1 MTPSARLS
9 AAIEI
14 LTELEVR
21 ARPVAEVLKEWG
33 RAHRYAG
40 SGDRA
45 AIGPLVYDALRR
57 RASSAYVMGVETPRA
72 VALGMLA
79 LARDLDLAAIE
90 KLCDGSR
97 FAPEPLSGDEKK
109 RLKKPSLARA
119 PAHVKGDYPEWLDE
133 QFKEVFGQDRAAEGE
148 ALAARAPL
156 DLRANTLLARREKL
170 VAELSHLHAVES
182 GWSPFGLRIPLD
194 EQGRNPPATSE
205 PAFQKGW
212 FEVQDEGSQLAA
224 VLTGAKAGE
233 QVLDLCAGAGGK
245 TLALAAL
252 MENKGQIF
260 AYDGD
265 VRRLAPIFDRL
276 KRAQA
281 RNVQVRAPK
290 GKTEKGKT
298 EVLADLHARMDLV
311 LVDAPCTGTGIWRR
325 HPDAKWRMRPG
336 ALEIRVREQ
345 AKLLDQAVAFARPGG
360 RIVYVT
366 CSLLPAE
373 NGAQIEGFVSR
384 HDGWQATPG
393 KDICKTLG
401 GRGAILQKAAK
412 LLPEGLLLTP
422 KRTNTDG
429 FFIAVL
435 RKV

>member
-14 LTELEVR
+14 LTELEAR
-21 ARPVAEVLKEWG
+21 ARPVADVLKDWG
-33 RAHRYAG
+33 RAHRFAG

-45 AIGPLVYDALRR
+45 AIGSLVYDALRR
-57 RASSAYVMGVETPRA
+57 KASSAYVMGAGTPRA

-90 KLCDGSR
+90 KLFDGSR
-97 FAPEPLSGDEKK
+97 FAPEPLSDDEKK
-109 RLKKPSLARA
+109 RLKKPSLAKA
-119 PAHVKGDYPEWLDE
+119 PAHVKGDYPEWLDA
-133 QFKEVFGQDRAAEGE
+133 QFKEVFGKDRAEEGE

-156 DLRANTLLARREKL
+156 DLRANTLLAPREKL
-170 VAELSHLHAVES
+170 LAELSHLHAVES

-194 EQGRNPPATSE
+194 EHGRHPPATSE

-245 TLALAAL
+245 TLALSAL

-260 AYDGD
+260 AFDGD

-276 KRAQA
+276 KRAEA

-290 GKTEKGKT
+290 GKTE
-298 EVLADLHARMDLV
+298 VLADLHTRMDLV
-311 LVDAPCTGTGIWRR
+311 LVDAPCTGTGVWRR

-345 AKLLDQAVAFARPGG
+345 AALLDQAAAFAKPGG

-373 NGAQIEGFVSR
+373 NGAQIESFLSR
-384 HDGWQATPG
+384 HDGWQPVPG
-393 KDICKTLG
+393 KDICKALG
-401 GRGAILQKAAK
+401 ERGAILQKAAK
-412 LLPEGLLLTP
+412 LMPEGLLLTP

-429 FFIAVL
+429 FFVSVL

>member
-14 LTELEVR
+14 LTELETR
-21 ARPVAEVLKEWG
+21 SRPVAEVLKDWG
-33 RAHRYAG
+33 RAHRFAG

-45 AIGPLVYDALRR
+45 AIGSLVYDALRR
-57 RASSAYVMGVETPRA
+57 KASSAYVMGAATPRA
-72 VALGMLA
+72 IVLGMLA
-79 LARDLDLAAIE
+79 LSRDLDLAAIE
-90 KLCDGSR
+90 KLCDGAR
-97 FAPEPLSGDEKK
+97 FSPEPLSDDEKK
-109 RLKKPSLARA
+109 RLKKPSLAKA

-133 QFKEVFGQDRAAEGE
+133 QFKEIFGKDRAEEGE

-156 DLRANTLLARREKL
+156 DLRANTLLAPREKL
-170 VAELSHLHAVES
+170 LAELSHLHAVES
-182 GWSPFGLRIPLD
+182 GWSPFGVRIPLD
-194 EQGRNPPATSE
+194 EHGRHPPATSE

-212 FEVQDEGSQLAA
+212 FEVQDEGSQLAT
-224 VLTGAKAGE
+224 VLTDAKAGE

-245 TLALAAL
+245 TLALAAQ
-252 MENKGQIF
+252 MQNKGQIF

-265 VRRLAPIFDRL
+265 VRRLAPIFDRI
-276 KRAQA
+276 KRAEA
-281 RNVQVRAPK
+281 RNIQVRAPK
-290 GKTEKGKT
+290 GKTE
-298 EVLADLHARMDLV
+298 VLADLKQRMDLV
-311 LVDAPCTGTGIWRR
+311 LVDAPCTGTGVWRR

-345 AKLLDQAVAFARPGG
+345 AELLDRAAAFAKPGG

-373 NGAQIEGFVSR
+373 NGAQIEGFLSR
-384 HDGWQATPG
+384 HDGWQPVPG
-393 KDICKTLG
+393 KDVCKAIG
-401 GRGAILQKAAK
+401 ERGAILQKAAK

>member
-1 MTPSARLS
+1 MTPAARLA

-14 LTELEVR
+14 LTELESR
-21 ARPVAEVLKEWG
+21 SRPVAEVLKDWG
-33 RAHRYAG
+33 RSHRFAG

-45 AIGPLVYDALRR
+45 AIGSLVYDTLRR
-57 RASSAYVMGVETPRA
+57 KASSAYIMDAGTPRA
-72 VALGMLA
+72 AVLGMLA

-90 KLCDGSR
+90 KLFDGSR
-97 FAPEPLSGDEKK
+97 FSPEPLSDDEKK
-109 RLKKPSLARA
+109 RLKKPSLAKA
-119 PAHVKGDYPEWLDE
+119 PAHVKGDYPEWLDD
-133 QFKEVFGQDRAAEGE
+133 QFKDVFGKDRAEEGE

-156 DLRANTLLARREKL
+156 DLRANTLLAPREKL
-170 VAELSHLHAVES
+170 LAELSHLHAVET
-182 GWSPFGLRIPLD
+182 GWSPLGVRVPLD
-194 EQGRNPPATSE
+194 EHGRHPPATSE

-260 AYDGD
+260 AYDSD
-265 VRRLAPIFDRL
+265 VRRLAPIFDRI
-276 KRAQA
+276 KRAEA

-290 GKTEKGKT
+290 GKTE
-298 EVLADLHARMDLV
+298 VLGDLKARMDLV
-311 LVDAPCTGTGIWRR
+311 LVDAPCTGTGVWRR

-345 AKLLDQAVAFARPGG
+345 AELIDQAAAFVKPGG
-360 RIVYVT
+360 RIAYVT

-373 NGAQIEGFVSR
+373 NGAQVEGFLSR
-384 HDGWQATPG
+384 NDGWQATPG
-393 KDICKTLG
+393 KDVCKALG
-401 GRGAILQKAAK
+401 ERGTILQKAAK
-412 LLPEGLLLTP
+412 LMPEGILLTP

-429 FFIAVL
+429 FFISVL

>member
-1 MTPSARLS
+1 MTPAARLT

-14 LTELEVR
+14 LTELESR
-21 ARPVAEVLKEWG
+21 SRPVAEVLKDWG
-33 RAHRYAG
+33 RSHRFAG

-45 AIGPLVYDALRR
+45 AIGSLVYDTLRR
-57 RASSAYVMGVETPRA
+57 KASSAYVMGAETPRA
-72 VALGMLA
+72 VVLGMLA
-79 LARDLDLAAIE
+79 LLRDLDLAAIE
-90 KLCDGSR
+90 KLFDGSR
-97 FAPEPLSGDEKK
+97 FAPEPLSDDEKK
-109 RLKKPSLARA
+109 RLKKPSLAKA
-119 PAHVKGDYPEWLDE
+119 PAHVKGDYPEWLDD
-133 QFKEVFGQDRAAEGE
+133 QFKEVFGKDRAEEGE

-156 DLRANTLLARREKL
+156 DLRTNTLLVPREKL
-170 VAELSHLHAVES
+170 LAELSHLQAVES
-182 GWSPFGLRIPLD
+182 GWSPLGVRIPLD
-194 EQGRNPPATSE
+194 EQGRHPPATSE

-233 QVLDLCAGAGGK
+233 HVLDLCAGAGGK

-276 KRAQA
+276 KRSQA
-281 RNVQVRAPK
+281 RNVQVRSPK
-290 GKTEKGKT
+290 GKTD
-298 EVLADLHARMDLV
+298 VLADLKARMDIV
-311 LVDAPCTGTGIWRR
+311 LVDAPCTGTGVWRR

-336 ALEIRVREQ
+336 ALEIRVRQQ
-345 AKLLDQAVAFARPGG
+345 AELIDQAAAFVKPGG

-373 NGAQIEGFVSR
+373 NSAQVEGFLSR

-393 KDICKTLG
+393 KDICQTLG
-401 GRGAILQKAAK
+401 ERGTILQKAAK
-412 LLPEGLLLTP
+412 LMPEGILLTP

-429 FFIAVL
+429 FFISVL